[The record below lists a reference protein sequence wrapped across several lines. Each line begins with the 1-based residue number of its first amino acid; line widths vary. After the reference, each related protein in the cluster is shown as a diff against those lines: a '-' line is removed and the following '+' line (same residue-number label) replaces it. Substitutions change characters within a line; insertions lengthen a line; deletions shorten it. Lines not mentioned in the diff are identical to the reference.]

1 MSKNEIV
8 EPSLKD
14 IFNLVV
20 NLKDNFIELKSDV
33 GEIKKD
39 ISRLDKRIE
48 EVHERIDEVH
58 KRVDEVHGKVKEVN
72 ERIDEVHGR
81 VDEVHSRIEEVH
93 ERIDEV
99 HGRVDEVHGRVDE
112 VHERIDE
119 VHGRIDYYHKSR
131 KIDKFDE
138 LYGLK
143 EVLALDI
150 VESKNLKWA
159 NEIIEKIAKLYPS
172 KTYKKIWICV
182 SKNLYEQ
189 TFKLLNQVD
198 TNNLLKKAKWFQV

>member
-1 MSKNEIV
+1 MSENEIV

-81 VDEVHSRIEEVH
+81 VDEVHSRIEEVR
-93 ERIDEV
+93 ERI
-99 HGRVDEVHGRVDE
+99 DEVHGRVDE

-198 TNNLLKKAKWFQV
+198 TNNLLKKAKWFQI

>member
-1 MSKNEIV
+1 MSKNKIQ

-20 NLKDNFIELKSDV
+20 NLKDDV

-48 EVHERIDEVH
+48 EVNERIDEVH
-58 KRVDEVHGKVKEVN
+58 KRVDEVH
-72 ERIDEVHGR
+72 ERV
-81 VDEVHSRIEEVH
+81 
-93 ERIDEV
+93 
-99 HGRVDEVHGRVDE
+99 
-112 VHERIDE
+112 DE

-150 VESKNLKWA
+150 NESKNLKWA

-182 SKNLYEQ
+182 SKNLYQQ

-198 TNNLLKKAKWFQV
+198 TNNLLKKAKWFQI